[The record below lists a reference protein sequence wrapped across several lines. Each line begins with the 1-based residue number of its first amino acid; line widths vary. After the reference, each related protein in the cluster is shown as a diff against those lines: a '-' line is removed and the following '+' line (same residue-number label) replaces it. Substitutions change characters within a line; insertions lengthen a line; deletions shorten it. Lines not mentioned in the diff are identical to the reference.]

1 MIRKLRIKFVLTSM
15 ISVLVVLIILLG
27 GINLSNYI
35 KVVSDSDK
43 VLDLLASNGGMF
55 PMDKREE
62 VKGGA
67 VIPEERIP
75 EEREAFKAGKRD
87 DWIASPEI
95 AFETRYFTVLFDK
108 DGNYIKSDVGKISA
122 VSESLAEEYGEKVLE
137 SGKNKGFYGDYRY
150 IVSDLKDDG
159 LMVIFCDRGPG
170 MANFRTFRNNSII
183 FSIIVLFIIGGI
195 IFIISG
201 RVVKPVAEAYEKQ
214 KRFISDAGHEIKT
227 PLAIINAD
235 ADVLMMDTDEDNE
248 WILDIKKQTQRLTKM
263 TNDLIRLSKLDEGRE
278 EYEAIDY
285 NLSEVVN
292 DITESFK
299 AMAERDNK
307 RLITNRL
314 GDVIINGDEKSLRAI
329 IMILVENAVKYC
341 PEGGTISTDIIKE
354 IKKVKFI
361 IENDT
366 SDEIDKNRLI
376 HIFDRFYRL
385 DESRNSDLGGFGL
398 GLSIAKSI
406 AANNGVGLSVKV
418 TGYRKIA
425 FILELS

>member
-87 DWIASPEI
+87 DRIASPEI

-183 FSIIVLFIIGGI
+183 FSMIVLFIIGGI

-263 TNDLIRLSKLDEGRE
+263 TNDLIRLSKLDEGKE
-278 EYEAIDY
+278 EYEATYY
-285 NLSEVVN
+285 NLSEAVT
-292 DITESFK
+292 DITDSFK
-299 AMAERDNK
+299 SMAERDNK
-307 RLITNRL
+307 RLITNHL
-314 GDVIINGDEKSLRAI
+314 GDVITNGDEKSIRAI

-354 IKKVKFI
+354 NKKVKFI

-366 SDEIDKNRLI
+366 SDEIDKNRLL

-418 TGYRKIA
+418 TGHKKIA
-425 FILELS
+425 FILELY

>member
-87 DWIASPEI
+87 DRIASPEI

-122 VSESLAEEYGEKVLE
+122 VSESLAEAYGEKVLE

-183 FSIIVLFIIGGI
+183 FSMIVLFIIGGI

-278 EYEAIDY
+278 EYEETDY
-285 NLSEVVN
+285 NLSEAVA
-292 DITESFK
+292 DITDSFK
-299 AMAERDNK
+299 SMAERDNK
-307 RLITNRL
+307 RLITNHL
-314 GDVIINGDEKSLRAI
+314 GDVIINGDEKSIRAI

-341 PEGGTISTDIIKE
+341 PEGGTISTDIIKDN
-354 IKKVKFI
+354 KKVKFI

-366 SDEIDKNRLI
+366 SDEIDKNRLL

-418 TGYRKIA
+418 TGHRKIA

>member
-43 VLDLLASNGGMF
+43 VLNLLASNGGMF

-67 VIPEERIP
+67 VIPEER
-75 EEREAFKAGKRD
+75 EAFKAGRRD
-87 DWIASPEI
+87 DRIASPEI

-122 VSESLAEEYGEKVLE
+122 VSESLAEEYGKKVLE

-183 FSIIVLFIIGGI
+183 FSMIVLFIIGGI

-278 EYEAIDY
+278 EYEATDY
-285 NLSEVVN
+285 NLSEVVT
-292 DITESFK
+292 DITDSFK

-307 RLITNRL
+307 RLITNHL

-341 PEGGTISTDIIKE
+341 PEGGTISTDIIKDN
-354 IKKVKFI
+354 KKVKFI

-366 SDEIDKNRLI
+366 SDEIDKNRLL

-406 AANNGVGLSVKV
+406 AANNRVGLSVKV

-425 FILELS
+425 FILELY

>member
-87 DWIASPEI
+87 DRIASPEI

-183 FSIIVLFIIGGI
+183 FSMIVLFIIGGI

-263 TNDLIRLSKLDEGRE
+263 TNDLIRLSKLDEGKE
-278 EYEAIDY
+278 EYEATDY
-285 NLSEVVN
+285 NLSEAVT
-292 DITESFK
+292 DITDSFK
-299 AMAERDNK
+299 SMAERDNK
-307 RLITNRL
+307 RLITNHL

-341 PEGGTISTDIIKE
+341 PEGGTISTDIIKDN
-354 IKKVKFI
+354 KKVKFI

-366 SDEIDKNRLI
+366 SDEIDKNRLL

>member
-43 VLDLLASNGGMF
+43 VLNLLASNGGMF

-75 EEREAFKAGKRD
+75 EEWEAFKAGKRD
-87 DWIASPEI
+87 DRIASPEI

-108 DGNYIKSDVGKISA
+108 EGNYIKSDVGKISA

-183 FSIIVLFIIGGI
+183 FSMIVLFIIGGI

-235 ADVLMMDTDEDNE
+235 ADVIMMDTDEDNE

-263 TNDLIRLSKLDEGRE
+263 TNDLIRLSKLDEGKE
-278 EYEAIDY
+278 EYEATDY
-285 NLSEVVN
+285 NLSEAVT
-292 DITESFK
+292 DITDSFK
-299 AMAERDNK
+299 SMAERDNK
-307 RLITNRL
+307 RLITNHL
-314 GDVIINGDEKSLRAI
+314 GDVIINGDEKSIRAI

-341 PEGGTISTDIIKE
+341 PEGGTISTDIIKDN
-354 IKKVKFI
+354 KKVKFI

-366 SDEIDKNRLI
+366 SDEVDKNRLI

-418 TGYRKIA
+418 TGHKKIA
-425 FILELS
+425 FILELY